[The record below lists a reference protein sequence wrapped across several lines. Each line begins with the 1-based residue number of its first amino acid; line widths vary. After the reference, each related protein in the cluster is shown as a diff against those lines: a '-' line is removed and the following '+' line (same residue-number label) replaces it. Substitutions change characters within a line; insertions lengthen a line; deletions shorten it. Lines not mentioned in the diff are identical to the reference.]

1 MQHIW
6 LLFDDA
12 QDTYWDIELWAG
24 LFKEVMGHGEHSKV
38 RIVCF
43 ASYGSP
49 THWNNFHR
57 HGTPQMVPP
66 ESCMGLFPTESV
78 NHALLFTDEEFDGFM
93 ERRDERVKSGN
104 ASGIPM
110 LDDALKSH
118 IFTSS
123 NGHIGAIT
131 GLLHLAATAA
141 ASNLFCLHIHS
152 LELTDD
158 SLERSS

>member
-1 MQHIW
+1 MRHIYFGELPIW

-12 QDTYWDIELWAG
+12 QDTYWDTELWAG
-24 LFKEVMGHGEHSKV
+24 LFKEVMDLGEHSKV

-49 THWNNFHR
+49 TYWNNPNR

-66 ESCMGLFPTESV
+66 ESCMGLFPMESV
-78 NHALLFTDEEFDGFM
+78 KHALLFTNEEFDGFM
-93 ERRDERVKSGN
+93 KQRDEQVKSGN
-104 ASGIPM
+104 TSGILM
-110 LDDALKSH
+110 LDDALKSY

-141 ASNLFCLHIHS
+141 ASMPLHT
-152 LELTDD
+152 LP
-158 SLERSS
+158 RAYR